1 MWHELW
7 IAFPALLRGLALT
20 LELSA
25 AVILL
30 GSTIGYL
37 GGVSLEYG
45 PKPLWAAVR
54 VYVDTLRGIPVLV
67 LLFAVF
73 YGLPIVGI
81 QIGAFR
87 AGVVALS
94 AFAGAHMTEVVRG
107 GIASIPR
114 TQGDA
119 AKAIG
124 LDFWERL
131 RWAILPQAVRRI
143 LPPWANTA
151 VRRGEVVALIGASG
165 SGKTTPL
172 RCINLLEEYDH
183 GQIFVDGELIGYREQ
198 DGRRTILPERVIARQ
213 RAHIGMVFPSFNLF
227 PHMTAE
233 GNIVLGLMR
242 VQGKS
247 RREATD
253 TARGWLDRV
262 GQLDKV
268 VAYAYQLSGGH
279 QQRVAI
285 ARSLAKGRKLRL
297 FDEVPSALDPEL
309 VGEVLLVMQD
319 LARTGMTMLVVS
331 HEMLFVRE
339 VAHRVVF
346 MDGGRLIEEGSP
358 HELLMNPRSDRL
370 KSFLM
375 RFQGMFR

>member
-7 IAFPALLRGLALT
+7 IAVPALLRGLAVT

-37 GGVSLEYG
+37 GGLSLEYG

-81 QIGAFR
+81 QIGAFG

-124 LDFWERL
+124 LEFWERL
-131 RWAILPQAVRRI
+131 RWVILPQAVRRI
-143 LPPWANTA
+143 LPPWVNTA
-151 VRRGEVVALIGASG
+151 VELVKGSSLVSLIGVVE
-165 SGKTTPL
+165 
-172 RCINLLEEYDH
+172 LLLAT
-183 GQIFVDGELIGYREQ
+183 QQVV
-198 DGRRTILPERVIARQ
+198 GRTFIVIPTYTLA
-213 RAHIGMVFPSFNLF
+213 
-227 PHMTAE
+227 
-233 GNIVLGLMR
+233 GLMYF
-242 VQGKS
+242 VVNYGIS
-247 RREATD
+247 RLGALVER
-253 TARGWLDRV
+253 R
-262 GQLDKV
+262 
-268 VAYAYQLSGGH
+268 YAF
-279 QQRVAI
+279 
-285 ARSLAKGRKLRL
+285 LRY
-297 FDEVPSALDPEL
+297 
-309 VGEVLLVMQD
+309 
-319 LARTGMTMLVVS
+319 
-331 HEMLFVRE
+331 
-339 VAHRVVF
+339 
-346 MDGGRLIEEGSP
+346 
-358 HELLMNPRSDRL
+358 
-370 KSFLM
+370 
-375 RFQGMFR
+375 